1 MTNLTVRISDDRF
14 ARLKEVAGRL
24 QITPEELVAASIED
38 LLTQPEDSFQ
48 AALEHVLKKNAELYR
63 RLA

>member
-1 MTNLTVRISDDRF
+1 MTKLTVSISDDRF
-14 ARLKEVAGRL
+14 AKLSDVAGQL

-38 LLTQPEDSFQ
+38 LLAQPEDSFNT
-48 AALEHVLKKNAELYR
+48 ALESVLKKNAELYR

>member
-1 MTNLTVRISDDRF
+1 MTTLTVRISDDRF
-14 ARLKEVAGRL
+14 AKLRVVAGQL

-38 LLTQPEDSFQ
+38 LLTQPEDSFST
-48 AALEHVLKKNAELYR
+48 ALEGVLKKNAELYQ

>member
-1 MTNLTVRISDDRF
+1 MTKLTVSISDDRF
-14 ARLKEVAGRL
+14 AKLSDVAGQL

-38 LLTQPEDSFQ
+38 LLAQPEDSFNT
-48 AALEHVLKKNAELYR
+48 ALENVLKKNAELYR